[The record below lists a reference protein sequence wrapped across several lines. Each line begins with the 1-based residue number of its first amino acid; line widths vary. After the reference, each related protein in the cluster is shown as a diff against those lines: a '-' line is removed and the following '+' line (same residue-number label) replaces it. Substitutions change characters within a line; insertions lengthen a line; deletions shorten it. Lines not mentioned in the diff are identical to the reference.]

1 MSKKFDALLENPF
14 FKRENDNSQYGK
26 LQELQD
32 QLTQMNVE
40 KKERRDK
47 ILKHDEEISD
57 IRAQM
62 KEL

>member
-1 MSKKFDALLENPF
+1 LSKKFDALLENPF